1 LNFSASISETLAQE
15 TIKKCAVGF
24 RQEVE
29 NYIARQDVAWKT
41 TLLGKMWRERIGEER
56 NKTMLIIKSYLFQ
69 CFSMRF
75 TERFHN
81 S

>member
-15 TIKKCAVGF
+15 TIKKCAVSF

-41 TLLGKMWRERIGEER
+41 TLLGKMWRERIE
-56 NKTMLIIKSYLFQ
+56 
-69 CFSMRF
+69 
-75 TERFHN
+75 
-81 S
+81 